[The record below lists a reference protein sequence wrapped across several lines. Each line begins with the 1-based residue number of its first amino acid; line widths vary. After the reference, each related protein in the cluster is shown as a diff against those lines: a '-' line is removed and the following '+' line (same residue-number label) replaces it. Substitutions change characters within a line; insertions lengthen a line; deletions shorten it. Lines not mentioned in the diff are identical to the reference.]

1 MATGDYAED
10 CEDDE
15 KKRKKK
21 TSRSSPLREE
31 KKTSIQTVPS
41 YLSTWSTLIIEYEE
55 EREGVHTGQDEE
67 GAGLSHLGARGG

>member
-15 KKRKKK
+15 KKRKKAL
-21 TSRSSPLREE
+21 RSPLREE

-41 YLSTWSTLIIEYEE
+41 YLSTWSTLFIEYEE